1 MTSDAQQSTDSSA
14 GPPTT
19 GRHSDR
25 RRSIRVPLRL
35 MLDVQ
40 DELTDL
46 AAVLGCLTKI
56 RSLLRVMGEV
66 AEAAEALEGK
76 PSADRIGTAAAELFE
91 GSLDEYLTDAAWTL
105 HRQTDAEV
113 LVDLASAPDTITTCV
128 QLRLYRLHALLRMAC
143 TSQK

>member
-1 MTSDAQQSTDSSA
+1 MTADAQQSTDSSS
-14 GPPTT
+14 GPSTT
-19 GRHSDR
+19 GHLSAG
-25 RRSIRVPLRL
+25 RRSIRVPLRV

-46 AAVLGCLTKI
+46 AAALGCLMEI

-66 AEAAEALEGK
+66 VEPAEASGGK
-76 PSADRIGTAAAELFE
+76 PSADRIGTAAAELFKE
-91 GSLDEYLTDAAWTL
+91 SLDEYLIDAAWAL
-105 HRQTDAEV
+105 HRQTNAEV

>member
-1 MTSDAQQSTDSSA
+1 MSDAQQSTDSSA

-19 GRHSDR
+19 GRLSRGH
-25 RRSIRVPLRL
+25 RSIRVPFRV

-40 DELTDL
+40 DELSDL
-46 AAVLGCLTKI
+46 AAALGCLMEI
-56 RSLLRVMGEV
+56 RSLLRVIGEV
-66 AEAAEALEGK
+66 VEPAEASGGK

-105 HRQTDAEV
+105 HRQTNAEV
-113 LVDLASAPDTITTCV
+113 LVDLAGAPETITTCV
-128 QLRLYRLHALLRMAC
+128 QLRLYRLQALLRMAC

>member
-1 MTSDAQQSTDSSA
+1 MSDAQQSPNSSSGRPSA
-14 GPPTT
+14 T
-19 GRHSDR
+19 GRLSDR

-46 AAVLGCLTKI
+46 AAALGCLTKV

-66 AEAAEALEGK
+66 VEPAEASGGK

-91 GSLDEYLTDAAWTL
+91 GSLDEYLTDAAWSL
-105 HRQTDAEV
+105 HRQANAEV
-113 LVDLASAPDTITTCV
+113 LVDLASAPDTITSCV

-143 TSQK
+143 ASPK

>member
-1 MTSDAQQSTDSSA
+1 MSDAQQSTDSSS
-14 GPPTT
+14 GPSAT
-19 GRHSDR
+19 GRRSDR
-25 RRSIRVPLRL
+25 RRSIRVPVRV

-46 AAVLGCLTKI
+46 AAALGCLTEI
-56 RSLLRVMGEV
+56 RSILRVMGEV
-66 AEAAEALEGK
+66 VEPAEASRDK

-91 GSLDEYLTDAAWTL
+91 ESLDEYLTDAAWTL
-105 HRQTDAEV
+105 HRQANAEV
-113 LVDLASAPDTITTCV
+113 LVDLAGAPDTITTCV

>member
-1 MTSDAQQSTDSSA
+1 MSDAQQSTDSPDGPSATGRLSA
-14 GPPTT
+14 G
-19 GRHSDR
+19 
-25 RRSIRVPLRL
+25 RRSIRVPLRV

-46 AAVLGCLTKI
+46 AAALGCLTGV

-66 AEAAEALEGK
+66 VEPAEASDRR
-76 PSADRIGTAAAELFE
+76 PSADRVGVAAAELFE

-105 HRQTDAEV
+105 HRQTNAEV

-128 QLRLYRLHALLRMAC
+128 QLRLYRLQALLRMAC

>member
-1 MTSDAQQSTDSSA
+1 MSDAQQSADSSA
-14 GPPTT
+14 GPSTT
-19 GRHSDR
+19 ERLSDR
-25 RRSIRVPLRL
+25 RRSIRVPVRV

-66 AEAAEALEGK
+66 AEAAEASGGK
-76 PSADRIGTAAAELFE
+76 PSADRIGTAATELFE
-91 GSLDEYLTDAAWTL
+91 GSLDEYLTDAAWVL

-113 LVDLASAPDTITTCV
+113 LVDLASAPETITTCV
-128 QLRLYRLHALLRMAC
+128 QLRLYRVQALLRMAC

>member
-1 MTSDAQQSTDSSA
+1 MSDAQQSTDSSSGPSATQRLSA
-14 GPPTT
+14 G
-19 GRHSDR
+19 H
-25 RRSIRVPLRL
+25 RSIRVPLRV

-46 AAVLGCLTKI
+46 AAVLGCLTAI

-66 AEAAEALEGK
+66 VEPAEALGTK

-105 HRQTDAEV
+105 DRQTDAEV

>member
-1 MTSDAQQSTDSSA
+1 MTADAQQSTDSSS
-14 GPPTT
+14 GPSTT
-19 GRHSDR
+19 GHLSAG
-25 RRSIRVPLRL
+25 RRSIRVPLRV

-46 AAVLGCLTKI
+46 AAALGCLMEV

-66 AEAAEALEGK
+66 VEPAEASGGK
-76 PSADRIGTAAAELFE
+76 PSADRIGSAAAELFGE
-91 GSLDEYLTDAAWTL
+91 SLDEYLTDAAWVL
-105 HRQTDAEV
+105 RRQTNAEV

>member
-1 MTSDAQQSTDSSA
+1 MSDAQQSTDSSA
-14 GPPTT
+14 GPSTT
-19 GRHSDR
+19 ERLGDR
-25 RRSIRVPLRL
+25 RRSIRVPLRV

-46 AAVLGCLTKI
+46 AAALGCLMEI

-66 AEAAEALEGK
+66 VEPAEASGGK
-76 PSADRIGTAAAELFE
+76 PSADRIGTAAAELFD

-105 HRQTDAEV
+105 HRQANAEV
-113 LVDLASAPDTITTCV
+113 LVDLAGAPDTITTCV

-143 TSQK
+143 TSPK

>member
-1 MTSDAQQSTDSSA
+1 MSDAQQSTGSSS
-14 GPPTT
+14 GPSTT
-19 GRHSDR
+19 GRLSDR
-25 RRSIRVPLRL
+25 RRSIRVPLRV

-46 AAVLGCLTKI
+46 AAALGCLMEI

-66 AEAAEALEGK
+66 VEPAEALGDK

-105 HRQTDAEV
+105 HRQTNAEV

-128 QLRLYRLHALLRMAC
+128 QLRLYRLHALLRLAC
-143 TSQK
+143 TPPK